1 MRPNKSNSSVFWA
14 RKPRCLRRGGAPA
27 SLNGFDYG
35 RDMCYPVPM
44 NLTVK
49 MKLLPDA
56 QQTES
61 LHKTFEAF
69 NAACNY
75 VSEYAFREKCFSAFN
90 MHYALYRD
98 VRAAFPSLSSQ
109 FVVRC
114 FKKVEESY
122 KLDKKAKRTFKKH
135 SAVVYDSR
143 LLSFPNLSTASINT
157 VDGRYKIA
165 VVFGQYRSLEGKK
178 QKGQADLVY
187 QDGKFFLCVVIELP
201 DGTPIDPSGFLGVD
215 KGIVNIATT
224 SDGDAF
230 SGSRVDAIRERT
242 AKVRQALQK
251 CGSKS
256 AKRHLKKIGKRQSRF
271 QSNINHCISK
281 EIVSIAEG
289 TNRGIAL
296 EQLKGITSRTRFRK
310 ADRQRFGNWAFFQL
324 DTFIGYKAKLA
335 GVPVVFVDPR
345 NTSRQCSTCGH
356 IAKSNRKSQSLFSCG
371 NCGSTFNADFNA
383 AINISKRAS
392 VNTPIA
398 VHSLSLST
406 AHAPGA
412 AMPRQ
417 LAAG

>member
-1 MRPNKSNSSVFWA
+1 
-14 RKPRCLRRGGAPA
+14 
-27 SLNGFDYG
+27 
-35 RDMCYPVPM
+35 M

-56 QQTES
+56 PQREA
-61 LHKTFEAF
+61 LHKTFETF

-75 VSEYAFREKCFSAFN
+75 IAEYAFREKCFSAFK
-90 MHYALYRD
+90 MHYALYKT

-109 FVVRC
+109 FVVRA

-122 KLDKKAKRTFKKH
+122 KRDKKVQRTFKKY
-135 SAVVYDSR
+135 SAVVYDQR

-157 VDGRYKIA
+157 VDGRHKIA
-165 VVFGQYRSLEGKK
+165 VVFGQYLSLEGKK
-178 QKGQADLVY
+178 LKGQADLVY
-187 QDGKFFLCVVIELP
+187 QNGKFFLCVVIELP
-201 DGTPIDPSGFLGVD
+201 DGTPIDPKGILGVD

-224 SDGDAF
+224 SDGNTF
-230 SGSRVDAIRERT
+230 SGIRIDAVRERT
-242 AKVRQALQK
+242 AKIRQTLQK
-251 CGSKS
+251 HGSKS
-256 AKRHLKKIGKRQSRF
+256 AKRHLKKIGGRQARF
-271 QSNINHCISK
+271 QKLANHCISK
-281 EIVSIAEG
+281 EIVSIAKG

-296 EQLKGITSRTRFRK
+296 ENLKGISSRTRFRK

-345 NTSRQCSTCGH
+345 NTSRECSACGH

-371 NCGSTFNADFNA
+371 HCGSNFNADLNA
-383 AINISKRAS
+383 AINISRRAV
-392 VNTPIA
+392 VNQPIA
-398 VHSLSLST
+398 VHLNVLST
-406 AHAPGA
+406 APSPGT